1 MNSKTAV
8 RILLS
13 LVLFCA
19 IGFSAHAQKGKH
31 RLADEYYQTF
41 NFKKS
46 AEIYEDILDK
56 NPEDILALRR
66 AGTAR
71 MRIDQFIQ
79 SEEHFLALTL
89 LKDAQ
94 PQDLLSLA
102 YVLKVNKKYDEAVVA
117 YESYL
122 LKIPD
127 PYLKKYT
134 EDDWATRIIRDSA
147 LFEIRTT
154 DINSPQS
161 DFSPSFSEDGITFSS
176 SRKQG
181 KGKRNVY
188 SWNDQSYLNLYTAK
202 ISKDSSLV
210 GAKVIKDKSNSR
222 YHDGTVAYDP
232 IEKVMYFTRNNY
244 LKGKK
249 KAAEDGQLNL
259 GIFYASYE
267 ESKLG
272 KLKPFPF
279 NDPNYSLGHPV
290 ISEDGKSMYFVSD
303 MPGGFGGTDIWVSTK
318 NKDFWG
324 EPKNLGSKINTPGN
338 EMFPY
343 LDKGEE
349 FIFASDW
356 HAGLGGLDLFYTTL
370 DSSMIDVANFGYP
383 INSSYDDFGLILFD
397 DLKHGYLSS
406 NRPGGR
412 GDDDIY
418 AFRIFLP
425 AKIQISGQ
433 IVDAASGVPIKNATI
448 LLKDSMNQEVLEVV
462 ANTNNDGSFS
472 FDLDYNENYFIV
484 GVKNGYFQEERSIE
498 SNDKSGY
505 LDRVNLEMVAY
516 DYGSE
521 GKIIYAETGEP
532 FRNALVILK
541 SADGKVLQEMNTTD
555 GTYFFP
561 LEKEKDYII
570 EGSAF
575 GYEAQSISLSTKNKK
590 ATVITS
596 DLSLFAIK
604 EGTIVRLD
612 NIYYDYNKA
621 TIRPDAKREL
631 DRLIALM
638 MKYPTL
644 EIELSSHTDARGTDS
659 YNLRLSQRRA
669 QSAADYIISK
679 GTPKKRVVVKGYGET
694 KLLNKCNNTTEC
706 SDKEHQENRRTEFKI
721 LKI

>member
-8 RILLS
+8 RILIS

-19 IGFSAHAQKGKH
+19 LGFSAHAQKGKH

-66 AGTAR
+66 AGTSR
-71 MRIDQFIQ
+71 MRIDQFVQ
-79 SEEHFLALTL
+79 SEEHFRALTL
-89 LKDAQ
+89 LKDSDA
-94 PQDLLSLA
+94 QDLLNLA

-122 LKIPD
+122 LKNPD

-147 LFEIRTT
+147 LFEVRTT

-181 KGKRNVY
+181 RGSGNIY
-188 SWNDQSYLNLYTAK
+188 TWNDQSYLNLYTAK
-202 ISKDSSLV
+202 ISEDSSLV

-232 IEKVMYFTRNNY
+232 KEKVMYFTRNNY

-249 KAAEDGQLNL
+249 KAGEDGQLNL

-267 ESKLG
+267 ESKTWEI
-272 KLKPFPF
+272 KAFFPSTILTIPLATLPSQTMG
-279 NDPNYSLGHPV
+279 NQCTSLATCPAG
-290 ISEDGKSMYFVSD
+290 SAELTS
-303 MPGGFGGTDIWVSTK
+303 GFRPKTK
-318 NKDFWG
+318 TSGVNL
-324 EPKNLGSKINTPGN
+324 KNLGSKINTPGN

-406 NRPGGR
+406 NRPGGQ

-418 AFRIFLP
+418 AFRIFIP

-433 IVDAASGVPIKNATI
+433 VVDAASRVPIKNATI
-448 LLKDSMNQEVLEVV
+448 LLKIQ
-462 ANTNNDGSFS
+462 
-472 FDLDYNENYFIV
+472 
-484 GVKNGYFQEERSIE
+484 
-498 SNDKSGY
+498 
-505 LDRVNLEMVAY
+505 
-516 DYGSE
+516 
-521 GKIIYAETGEP
+521 
-532 FRNALVILK
+532 
-541 SADGKVLQEMNTTD
+541 
-555 GTYFFP
+555 
-561 LEKEKDYII
+561 
-570 EGSAF
+570 
-575 GYEAQSISLSTKNKK
+575 
-590 ATVITS
+590 
-596 DLSLFAIK
+596 
-604 EGTIVRLD
+604 
-612 NIYYDYNKA
+612 
-621 TIRPDAKREL
+621 
-631 DRLIALM
+631 
-638 MKYPTL
+638 
-644 EIELSSHTDARGTDS
+644 
-659 YNLRLSQRRA
+659 
-669 QSAADYIISK
+669 
-679 GTPKKRVVVKGYGET
+679 
-694 KLLNKCNNTTEC
+694 
-706 SDKEHQENRRTEFKI
+706 
-721 LKI
+721 